1 MSGNRILRSVKSALA
16 RSAGLASIVPLVYA
30 LMSGPCLADGP
41 VIDHLSNV
49 DKDGKPT
56 VGDVAVRLD
65 DKLAVVLKIDPAT
78 AVDARKAVLVLD
90 GREIGGLKDTLYR
103 SNDKA
108 LIFHL
113 VRNDDNAE
121 SWQPLLASPGLTPR
135 LVSVGLWLEKPS
147 APASKP
153 PAPAPTPIGLADG
166 SQPTLSLIQLPRKRL
181 WAGAVAVVVVL
192 VMVFSGAAKT
202 NILKDALL
210 PQLAPKNQTF
220 SLGRT
225 QMAFWFTLIF
235 AAYVFL
241 FVLIWDYNTLTSQ
254 ALVLMGLSGAT
265 AIFAVAIDASKETPI
280 GTANERLCAIGLHT
294 YGDVLQLD
302 REIEQRQAALKQTDP
317 NNVDAVLKL
326 QTEITDRQNK
336 KRSWREITQPF
347 ITEGWYRDVT
357 TDINGPALHR
367 LQIFVWTVT
376 LGVLFLLDVYHTL
389 AMPRFS
395 ELQLSLVG
403 VSCAGYLGFKYP
415 ERQH

>member
-1 MSGNRILRSVKSALA
+1 
-16 RSAGLASIVPLVYA
+16 
-30 LMSGPCLADGP
+30 
-41 VIDHLSNV
+41 
-49 DKDGKPT
+49 
-56 VGDVAVRLD
+56 
-65 DKLAVVLKIDPAT
+65 
-78 AVDARKAVLVLD
+78 
-90 GREIGGLKDTLYR
+90 
-103 SNDKA
+103 
-108 LIFHL
+108 
-113 VRNDDNAE
+113 
-121 SWQPLLASPGLTPR
+121 
-135 LVSVGLWLEKPS
+135 
-147 APASKP
+147 
-153 PAPAPTPIGLADG
+153 
-166 SQPTLSLIQLPRKRL
+166 
-181 WAGAVAVVVVL
+181 
-192 VMVFSGAAKT
+192 MVFSGAAKT